1 MCTYPASFTT
11 AFNMAAHFI
20 RTHVAALAHS
30 RAPDPE
36 EARSST
42 QAFPLANGRLNCSPL
57 TCGRLQCSRSIALAM
72 RNADASPR
80 TPGSKHQVRQP
91 SLAQTTFKLRI
102 SCATPQGLLPHLPR

>member
-57 TCGRLQCSRSIALAM
+57 TCGRLHRSRSCTPVQ
-72 RNADASPR
+72 RNAGDEPANTR
-80 TPGSKHQVRQP
+80 M
-91 SLAQTTFKLRI
+91 LAT
-102 SCATPQGLLPHLPR
+102 G